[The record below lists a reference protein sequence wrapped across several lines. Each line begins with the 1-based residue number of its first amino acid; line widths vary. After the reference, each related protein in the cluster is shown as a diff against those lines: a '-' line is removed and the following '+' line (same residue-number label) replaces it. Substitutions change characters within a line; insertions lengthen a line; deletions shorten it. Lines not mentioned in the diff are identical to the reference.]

1 MNYDTYYKYSKRRV
15 KNTKSRLLKLQE
27 KILKETI
34 KIDEELLKRFED
46 ENDLLDDYEIE
57 FELKFILKEDD
68 KEFKEDNDNF
78 IATITEYLKEISK
91 NKHNFLWSLDENHS
105 DLSKTHPM
113 SDFSHSWWFHCLYDH
128 CHISW
133 EDMLRIGDF
142 WSDVKVT
149 YQYLDKKQK

>member
-91 NKHNFLWSLDENHS
+91 NKHNFLWSLDENI
-105 DLSKTHPM
+105 L
-113 SDFSHSWWFHCLYDH
+113 
-128 CHISW
+128 I
-133 EDMLRIGDF
+133 
-142 WSDVKVT
+142 
-149 YQYLDKKQK
+149 

>member
-57 FELKFILKEDD
+57 FELRFFLKKSD
-68 KEFKEDNDNF
+68 KEFNEDDDNF
-78 IATITEYLKEISK
+78 ITTITEYLKK
-91 NKHNFLWSLDENHS
+91 CGKRKRFLI
-105 DLSKTHPM
+105 
-113 SDFSHSWWFHCLYDH
+113 CY
-128 CHISW
+128 
-133 EDMLRIGDF
+133 
-142 WSDVKVT
+142 
-149 YQYLDKKQK
+149 Y